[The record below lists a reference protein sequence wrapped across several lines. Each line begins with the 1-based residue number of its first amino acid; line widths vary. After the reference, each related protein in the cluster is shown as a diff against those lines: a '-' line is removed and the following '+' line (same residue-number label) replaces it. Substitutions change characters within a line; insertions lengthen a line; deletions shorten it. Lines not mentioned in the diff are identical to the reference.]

1 MELTSLTASLS
12 ENLDNSTDEQ
22 ISLMVDIVEF
32 VADPNTKKT
41 VEKEGEFFFNI
52 IDNMMNVNLGGAE
65 ATQSDISE
73 NKTSSGNR

>member
-1 MELTSLTASLS
+1 
-12 ENLDNSTDEQ
+12 
-22 ISLMVDIVEF
+22 MVDIVEF